1 MRYLVKRAQKD
12 DEEAFIELIERSKQ
26 GMYKVAKSYLHCE
39 EDVADAMQE
48 TILACY
54 EKIGTLKE
62 PDYFQTWMI
71 RILINRCKDIL
82 KKNRE
87 LRLMDDYPERPF
99 MEEMQVNLEFEE
111 LLESVGEKYKTILV
125 LYYVEGFN
133 TREIAGL
140 LDINEHTVKTRL
152 VRGREKFRKEYMKS
166 DETVVKCHVK
176 KTAYR
181 QVSSS

>member
-1 MRYLVKRAQKD
+1 MRYLVKRAQND

-54 EKIGTLKE
+54 EKIRTLKE

-82 KKNRE
+82 KKNKE
-87 LRLMDDYPERPF
+87 LRLLDDYPERPF

-140 LDINEHTVKTRL
+140 LDMNEHTVKTRL
-152 VRGREKFRKEYMKS
+152 ARGRDKFRKEYMRS
-166 DETVVKCHVK
+166 DEIIKECNLK
-176 KTAYR
+176 KTGYSQA
-181 QVSSS
+181 SSS